1 MIEYFLTG
9 LSDEWING
17 NEGEES
23 WNAIEVIAHLI
34 ECEKNNWIPRIEAIL
49 EDKKSIFPSF

>member
-34 ECEKNNWIPRIEAIL
+34 ECEKNN
-49 EDKKSIFPSF
+49 